1 MPFILPM
8 LIFLGGVYVANR
20 NKPAG
25 TSPIYKNVNTTL
37 SIIKNANDKIMAV
50 PLGGYSVDAQRA
62 AQTQQTFNSMDQL
75 MNFVKKNW
83 VLIAVAVYLLKGKK
97 LF

>member
-1 MPFILPM
+1 MPWIIPA
-8 LIFLGGVYVANR
+8 LIWLGGVYVANR
-20 NKPAG
+20 NKPPG
-25 TSPIYKNVNTTL
+25 TTPVYKGVNTTL
-37 SIIKNANDKIMAV
+37 NIIKGVNDRIMAV

-62 AQTQQTFNSMDQL
+62 AQIQQNFNYMDQL

>member
-1 MPFILPM
+1 MPFIIPM
-8 LIFLGGVYVANR
+8 LVFLGGVYVANR

-25 TSPIYKNVNTTL
+25 TSPIYRNVNTSL
-37 SIIKNANDKIMAV
+37 DIIKKVNDRFMAV
-50 PLGGYSVDAQRA
+50 PLGGYSVDSQRA
-62 AQTQQTFNSMDQL
+62 AQTQQNFNYMDQL